1 MPCRSRTRRDVA
13 PSDRHVASLAI
24 LGVLGARQGYSLR
37 GLTMLG
43 DKVPGGASNL
53 MGAVHE

>member
-24 LGVLGARQGYSLR
+24 LGVLGARQGYRLR
-37 GLTMLG
+37 GLTMLSET
-43 DKVPGGASNL
+43 VPGGVSNL